1 MLADVEGGVMYV
13 QNTNSSVS
21 ATSDDSQFS
30 AVERGGVIFIN
41 GSSFDLWYS
50 HIFNNSADL
59 GAVIS
64 ACSSDV
70 NIPHDILYHDPNFP
84 NCLLY
89 DVIEN
94 RPSTEP
100 VTTPTRMIPPTGAN
114 LDTGIAVAVIACF
127 LVMVLILA
135 AVLVYA

>member
-1 MLADVEGGVMYV
+1 M
-13 QNTNSSVS
+13 QNTNNSVS
-21 ATSDDSQFS
+21 TTSDNSQFS
-30 AVERGGVIFIN
+30 AVVRGGVIFIN

-50 HIFNNSADL
+50 HIFNNSVDL

-70 NIPHDILYHDPNFP
+70 NFPHDILYHDPNFP

-100 VTTPTRMIPPTGAN
+100 VTTPTIPPTGTN

-127 LVMVLILA
+127 LVVVLILA